1 MMSLLITVVLICCCS
16 VMILSVAL
24 AIYFLNRAKST
35 ERKMDELKEHYSSD
49 LKRMKKNM
57 DEILDSESK
66 ASKSNRIIG
75 FASKEAS

>member
-66 ASKSNRIIG
+66 TSKSNRIIG